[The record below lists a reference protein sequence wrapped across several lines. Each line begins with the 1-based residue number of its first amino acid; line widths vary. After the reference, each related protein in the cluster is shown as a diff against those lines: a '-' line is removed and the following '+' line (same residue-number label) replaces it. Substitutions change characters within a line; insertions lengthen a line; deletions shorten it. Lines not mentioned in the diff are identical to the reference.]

1 MSQVSGNGDSD
12 DRTNAGLPRRHVLRT
27 AGAGALGLGL
37 GGIAL
42 TAVTASRGG
51 APQPQA
57 TSIPTPEGL
66 GSVGQAPHLPAGFT
80 KTFTSRFVQASGI
93 RQHVVV
99 GGEGP
104 PLLLIHGWPETWYAW
119 RLVMPALAKHF
130 TVVAADQRGIGLTEK
145 PTSGYDTRTLA
156 RDMVALMDALGHR
169 RFAVVGHDTG
179 MPIAY
184 ALAAD
189 HPERV
194 ARLAVAE
201 AFLPA
206 VTPSPP
212 MLGTAQANNRL
223 WHIPFNRLTD
233 VNEQLVRGRE
243 GIYFGWQ
250 FATKAV
256 RKLPDYAVDH
266 YVRVLA
272 SQHESLRGS
281 FGWYRA
287 LDTTSAQDQQRKT
300 RPLTL
305 PVLAIGGAGSLGE
318 NVAGTMKL
326 VAHDVRSV
334 VIPGTGHW
342 VAEEAP
348 REVLAALTTF
358 LAPYR
363 TQGRSARP
371 QPAATL
377 GK

>member
-1 MSQVSGNGDSD
+1 M
-12 DRTNAGLPRRHVLRT
+12 
-27 AGAGALGLGL
+27 
-37 GGIAL
+37 
-42 TAVTASRGG
+42 
-51 APQPQA
+51 
-57 TSIPTPEGL
+57 
-66 GSVGQAPHLPAGFT
+66 PAGFA
-80 KTFTSRFVQASGI
+80 KTFTSRFVHANGL
-93 RQHVVV
+93 RQHAVV

-119 RLVMPALAKHF
+119 RLVMPALAEHF
-130 TVVAADQRGIGLTEK
+130 TVIAVDQRGIGLTDK
-145 PTSGYDTRTLA
+145 PKSGYDTRTLA
-156 RDMVALMDALGHR
+156 RDMVALMDTLGYQ

-194 ARLAVAE
+194 DRVAVAE

-212 MLGTAQANNRL
+212 MIGSAQVNDRL
-223 WHIPFNRLTD
+223 WHIPFNRLTE

-256 RKLPDYAVDH
+256 RKLPDYVVD
-266 YVRVLA
+266 YYARILA
-272 SQHESLRGS
+272 SQHDALRGS

-300 RPLTL
+300 HPLTL

-326 VAHDVRSV
+326 VAHDVRSK

-348 REVLAALTTF
+348 QEVLAALTTF

-363 TQGRSARP
+363 DRGRNTHP

>member
-1 MSQVSGNGDSD
+1 M
-12 DRTNAGLPRRHVLRT
+12 
-27 AGAGALGLGL
+27 
-37 GGIAL
+37 
-42 TAVTASRGG
+42 
-51 APQPQA
+51 
-57 TSIPTPEGL
+57 PTPEVL
-66 GSVGQAPHLPAGFT
+66 GSVGQAPHLPPGFT
-80 KTFTSRFVQASGI
+80 KTFTSRFVQANGI

-119 RLVMPALAKHF
+119 RLVMPALARHF
-130 TVVAADQRGIGLTEK
+130 TVIAVDQRGIGLTAK
-145 PTSGYDTRTLA
+145 PKSGYDTRTLA
-156 RDMVALMDALGHR
+156 DDMVTLMAALGYQ
-169 RFAVVGHDTG
+169 RFAAVGHDTG

-212 MLGTAQANNRL
+212 LVGTAQVNKRL

-256 RKLPDYAVDH
+256 RKLPDYAVDY
-266 YVRVLA
+266 YVRILA
-272 SQHESLRGS
+272 SQHDALRGS

-287 LDTTSAQDQQRKT
+287 LDTTSAQDRQRRA

-318 NVAGTMKL
+318 NVADTMKR

-348 REVLAALTTF
+348 QEVLAALTTF
-358 LAPYR
+358 LEPYR
-363 TQGRSARP
+363 DQGRSARP

>member
-1 MSQVSGNGDSD
+1 MSQASGNSDSGDEA
-12 DRTNAGLPRRHVLRT
+12 TAGIPRRHVLRT

-37 GGIAL
+37 GGVAL
-42 TAVTASRGG
+42 TAVTPPRGG
-51 APQPQA
+51 APQPRT
-57 TSIPTPEGL
+57 TSTPTPEAL
-66 GSVGQAPHLPAGFT
+66 GSVGQAPDLPAGFT
-80 KTFTSRFVQASGI
+80 KTFTDRFVQANGI

-119 RLVMPALAKHF
+119 RLVMPALAEHF
-130 TVVAADQRGIGLTEK
+130 TVVAVDQRGIGLTDK
-145 PTSGYDTRTLA
+145 PRGGYDTRTLA
-156 RDMVALMDALGHR
+156 RDMATLMDALGHR

-206 VTPSPP
+206 VTSLPP
-212 MLGTAQANNRL
+212 LVGTEEANNRL

-233 VNEQLVRGRE
+233 VNEKLVRGRE
-243 GIYFGWQ
+243 DIYFGWQ

-256 RKLPDYAVDH
+256 RKHPVHVVDY
-266 YVRVLA
+266 YVHMLA
-272 SQHESLRGS
+272 SQPDALRGS

-287 LDTTSAQDQQRKT
+287 LDTTSAQDQRRRT
-300 RPLTL
+300 RPLPL
-305 PVLAIGGAGSLGE
+305 PVLAIGGAGGLGE
-318 NVAGTMKL
+318 SVAGTMRL
-326 VAHDVRSV
+326 VARDVRGV
-334 VIPGTGHW
+334 VIPGSGHW

-348 REVLAALTTF
+348 QEVLAALTTF

-363 TQGRSARP
+363 AQGSRRP
-371 QPAATL
+371 PATAMP

>member
-1 MSQVSGNGDSD
+1 MSQVSGNGDSED
-12 DRTNAGLPRRHVLRT
+12 QTNAGLPRRHVLRT

-37 GGIAL
+37 GGITL
-42 TAVTASRGG
+42 TAVTVPHGG

-66 GSVGQAPHLPAGFT
+66 GSVEQAPHLPAGFT
-80 KTFTSRFVQASGI
+80 KTFTSRFVQANGI

-119 RLVMPALAKHF
+119 RLVMPALARHF
-130 TVVAADQRGIGLTEK
+130 TVIAADQRGIGLTEK
-145 PTSGYDTRTLA
+145 PTGGYDTRTLA
-156 RDMVALMDALGHR
+156 RDMVALMDALGHQ

-212 MLGTAQANNRL
+212 MFGTAQANNRL

-266 YVRVLA
+266 YVRILA

-300 RPLTL
+300 RLLTL

-318 NVAGTMKL
+318 NVAGTMRL

-348 REVLAALTTF
+348 QEVLAALTTF

-363 TQGRSARP
+363 TQGRNTRP
-371 QPAATL
+371 QPATTL

>member
-1 MSQVSGNGDSD
+1 MSQASGNGDSD
-12 DRTNAGLPRRHVLRT
+12 DQANAALPRRHVLRT

-37 GGIAL
+37 GGVAL
-42 TAVTASRGG
+42 TAVTLPRGG
-51 APQPQA
+51 APQPRT
-57 TSIPTPEGL
+57 TSIPTPEDL
-66 GSVGQAPHLPAGFT
+66 GFVGQAPHLPAGFT
-80 KTFTSRFVQASGI
+80 KTFTGRFVQANGI

-130 TVVAADQRGIGLTEK
+130 TVIAVDQRGIGLTDK
-145 PTSGYDTRTLA
+145 PKTGYDTRTLA
-156 RDMVALMDALGHR
+156 RDMVTLMDALGYQ

-212 MLGTAQANNRL
+212 MIGTAQANNRL

-256 RKLPDYAVDH
+256 RKLPDYVVDY
-266 YVRVLA
+266 YVRILA
-272 SQHESLRGS
+272 SQHDALRGS

-287 LDTTSAQDQQRKT
+287 LDTTSAQDQQRKK
-300 RPLTL
+300 RPLTM

-326 VAHDVRSV
+326 VARDVRSV

-348 REVLAALTTF
+348 QEVLAALTTF

-363 TQGRSARP
+363 DQARSPRP
-371 QPAATL
+371 RATATH